1 MSKNLLVLLLSL
13 IILYSCTGNSDDV
26 LKTPVYEGP
35 VSEVYNAVNY
45 YSDSAVV
52 KLKIESPVRWNY
64 EEGDIEFPKGVFIEF
79 YDTKGDKTNTLK
91 ANHCYYTKADNEYK
105 ATGNVEMEGLQSN
118 EKLVTEELF
127 WNIKDEKIYTD
138 KAVMIV
144 TENQIIKGKGLEAD
158 QEFTSWTMKE
168 TTGIIDMSE

>member
-1 MSKNLLVLLLSL
+1 MIKNQISYLFLILV
-13 IILYSCTGNSDDV
+13 IYSCTGNSENV
-26 LKTPVYEGP
+26 LNQPVYEGP
-35 VSEVYNAVNY
+35 ISEVYDAVNY

-52 KLKIESPVRWNY
+52 KLKIESPLRWNY
-64 EEGDIEFPKGVFIEF
+64 ENGDMEFPQGVFIEF
-79 YDTKGDKTNTLK
+79 YDKNGETTNTLRT
-91 ANHCYYTKADNEYK
+91 NHCYYTKEDNEYK
-105 ATGNVEMEGLQSN
+105 ATGNVEMEGLISK

-127 WNIKDEKIYTD
+127 WDIKDEKIHTD

-168 TTGIIDMSE
+168 TTGVIDMTD